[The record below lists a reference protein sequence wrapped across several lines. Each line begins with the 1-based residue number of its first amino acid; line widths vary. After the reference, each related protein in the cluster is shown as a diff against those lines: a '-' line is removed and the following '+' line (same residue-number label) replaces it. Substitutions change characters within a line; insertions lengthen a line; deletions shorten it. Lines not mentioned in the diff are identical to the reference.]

1 MSGAAPNS
9 SGEGP
14 QPPAPPTP
22 TEPVAPASGGAVAPL
37 GRPVKLALV
46 AVALCAVAALVWP
59 RGETA
64 APGGFLLDA
73 TGRPAPLG
81 ARLAPV
87 TLLHFWATWCPPCI
101 AETPAIQRLAADL
114 SGHPDFALLMV
125 AVEDSGPRVQA
136 FLGSRR
142 ADMVLFD
149 PRWDVAHRYGTRQ
162 LPETYLVVGGQVVRK
177 FIGATD
183 WDDPAVRREILR
195 RISGSKSGGTSE
207 GISGGTSGRADA
219 TPGEPRRGG

>member
-1 MSGAAPNS
+1 MP
-9 SGEGP
+9 
-14 QPPAPPTP
+14 
-22 TEPVAPASGGAVAPL
+22 
-37 GRPVKLALV
+37 RRVKLAL
-46 AVALCAVAALVWP
+46 AVCAVAALVWP

-73 TGRPAPLG
+73 QGRPAPMG

-114 SGHPDFALLMV
+114 SSHQDFAVLMV
-125 AVEDSGPRVQA
+125 AVEDQVPRVQA

-149 PRWDVAHRYGTRQ
+149 PRWDVAHRYGTSQ
-162 LPETYLVVGGQVVRK
+162 LPETYLVVSGRVVRK
-177 FIGATD
+177 FVGVTN
-183 WDDPAVRREILR
+183 WDDPAVRREITR
-195 RISGSKSGGTSE
+195 RLSGGTSD
-207 GISGGTSGRADA
+207 RADA
-219 TPGEPRRGG
+219 APGGPRRGG

>member
-1 MSGAAPNS
+1 MSGDPVNSAGEGSPPEGPIPPLPPPPPSDPAAAAAP
-9 SGEGP
+9 
-14 QPPAPPTP
+14 
-22 TEPVAPASGGAVAPL
+22 SGGTVAPL
-37 GRPVKLALV
+37 GRPVKLALA
-46 AVALCAVAALVWP
+46 AVAICAVAALVWP

-73 TGRPAPLG
+73 QGRPAPMG

-114 SGHPDFALLMV
+114 SSHQDFAVLMV
-125 AVEDSGPRVQA
+125 AVDDSVPRVQA

-149 PRWDVAHRYGTRQ
+149 PRWDVAHRYGTSQ
-162 LPETYLVVGGQVVRK
+162 LPETYLIASGRVVRK
-177 FIGATD
+177 FVGATN
-183 WDDPAVRREILR
+183 WDDPAVRGEILR
-195 RISGSKSGGTSE
+195 RISG
-207 GISGGTSGRADA
+207 GTSGGADA
-219 TPGEPRRGG
+219 APGEPRRGGG